1 MKKIANSLM
10 PFAAI
15 VLVATCLIS
24 VFSLL
29 VVSLE
34 SVGLAGGVPWG
45 YYQRLNIGLISV
57 ALPVVGM
64 LLFAVILLGLRG
76 TAAEAAKPAVI
87 ESAIKLPMMERET
100 EENRAKA
107 AA

>member
-24 VFSLL
+24 LFSLL
-29 VVSLE
+29 VVSME
-34 SVGLAGGVPWG
+34 SVGLAGGAPWG
-45 YYQRLNIGLISV
+45 YYQKLNIGLISV
-57 ALPVVGM
+57 LLPVVGM
-64 LLFAVILLGLRG
+64 LLFAVIFLGLQG
-76 TAAEAAKPAVI
+76 KAAVAAKPAVI
-87 ESAIKLPMMERET
+87 EGAIKLPMMERKK
-100 EENRAKA
+100 EENQAKA

>member
-15 VLVATCLIS
+15 VLVATCLVS

-34 SVGLAGGVPWG
+34 SVGLAGEAPWG

-57 ALPVVGM
+57 LLPVVGM
-64 LLFAVILLGLRG
+64 ILFGVILLGLREK
-76 TAAEAAKPAVI
+76 TAKADII
-87 ESAIKLPMMERET
+87 EMPKS
-100 EENRAKA
+100 EEKKEEDQLKA

>member
-15 VLVATCLIS
+15 VLVAVCLIS

-34 SVGLAGGVPWG
+34 SVGLAGGVPWS

-64 LLFAVILLGLRG
+64 ILFGMILLGLR
-76 TAAEAAKPAVI
+76 EKAAKADII
-87 ESAIKLPMMERET
+87 EMPKSQEKK
-100 EENRAKA
+100 EEDRLKA

>member
-1 MKKIANSLM
+1 MKKIAYFLM

-24 VFSLL
+24 LFSLL
-29 VVSLE
+29 VVSME

-45 YYQRLNIGLISV
+45 YYQRLNIGLIS
-57 ALPVVGM
+57 ALLPIAGM
-64 LLFAVILLGLRG
+64 ILFGVILFGLREK
-76 TAAEAAKPAVI
+76 AAEAAKPSVI
-87 ESAIKLPMMERET
+87 EGDIKPPMMERKK
-100 EENRAKA
+100 EENRLKA